1 MSAAQP
7 RTSRYQMRTLVFF
20 HYFEKS
26 ETYKNNLL
34 HFLRFGYDEAADFN
48 IVVSGASTVSIPELR
63 NLRRIE
69 VENMNFDYGGYCAA
83 IAATPNLQ
91 CYDAFV
97 FVNSSMRG
105 PYVPSYAKGPW
116 YRAFTDCF
124 DDDVGL
130 VGAAINECSSRDA
143 ELYRKKYG
151 GSGSCAHVQSTAYAM
166 PARTMRMLLESGF
179 YEDRPALDKGDV
191 ISEYELRLSQLVL
204 QSGWDLKCL
213 LPEYN
218 LVDYRTGEACRNVT
232 SRRGDPSW
240 PFGYFGRSAHPYE
253 TMFVKTERGIF
264 SLAYLARL
272 SASMN
277 ARADIRARDDR
288 ISPSMAPFLASLEA
302 CQKSADVV
310 VAEVRGNQLRED
322 FTAARRRISRQ
333 IKSALGLRSG
343 RGR

>member
-1 MSAAQP
+1 
-7 RTSRYQMRTLVFF
+7 MRTLVFF
-20 HYFEKS
+20 HYFEKN

-48 IVVSGASTVSIPELR
+48 IVVSGTSSVSIPELR

-69 VENMNFDYGGYCAA
+69 VENKNFDYGGYSAA

-91 CYDAFV
+91 SYDAFV

-105 PYVPSYAKGPW
+105 PYIPSYVKGPW
-116 YRAFTDCF
+116 YRSFTDCF
-124 DDDVGL
+124 DDGVGL
-130 VGAAINECSSRDA
+130 VGTAINECSSADA

-166 PARTMRMLLESGF
+166 PAATMRLLLDKGF
-179 YEDRPALDKGDV
+179 YEDRPPLDKGDV

-204 QSGWDLKCL
+204 QNGWNLKCL

-218 LVDYRTGEACRNVT
+218 LVDYRTGAACSNVT

-253 TMFVKTERGIF
+253 TMFVKTERGLF
-264 SLAYLARL
+264 SLAYLNRL

-277 ARADIRARDDR
+277 ARADIRARDER
-288 ISPSMAPFLASLEA
+288 ISPSMAPFLVSLDA
-302 CQKSADVV
+302 CQRSTDLI
-310 VAEVRGNQLRED
+310 VAEVRGNQFAENVK
-322 FTAARRRISRQ
+322 AARRRISRHL
-333 IKSALGLRSG
+333 KGALGLQSTR
-343 RGR
+343 RR